1 MINPNKTHTLS
12 MAAAGLLALALLSL
26 LALPASAEALKS
38 ETRNPG
44 NFSKISTSGAFE
56 LEITAGQSS
65 SSVVVSAD
73 DDLLSDIKTVVKG
86 DELHISMER
95 NHYYTSH
102 RTVIRIAVP
111 KLSAISA
118 SGANKITASNL
129 AGDRFDM
136 EGSGSTKAVLSGSV
150 GKLSISVS
158 GAGRV
163 DAGALAA
170 KTAEIET
177 SGAGNVDVNA
187 SDKLEVSI
195 SGAGKVTY
203 AGHPVISKSISG
215 AGKIAAKD

>member
-1 MINPNKTHTLS
+1 MLNTQKTHTL
-12 MAAAGLLALALLSL
+12 AALLVLALALPAAAESL
-26 LALPASAEALKS
+26 RS
-38 ETRNPG
+38 ETRTPG
-44 NFSKISTSGAFE
+44 NFSKIATSGAFE
-56 LEITAGQSS
+56 LEIIAGQPSAS
-65 SSVVVSAD
+65 IVVSAD
-73 DDLLSDIKTVVKG
+73 DDILSEVKTVVRG
-86 DELHISMER
+86 DELRISMEK

-102 RTVIRIAVP
+102 RTVIKIAVP
-111 KLSAISA
+111 RLSAISA

-129 AGDRFDM
+129 AGDSFDM

-170 KTAEIET
+170 KTADIET
-177 SGAGNVDVNA
+177 LGAGNVDVNA
-187 SDKLEVSI
+187 SDKLDVSI

-203 AGHPVISKSISG
+203 SGHPVISKSITG